1 MKLSLRIL
9 VWIFAICDF
18 CSSFTG
24 LRQNFRQDRS
34 ITFYP
39 ITAIATQSSDDGGSS
54 LFPSTLFEKAE
65 LSATP
70 KKADNEAGAHD
81 SFRYEWV
88 SYIMIDRYFMIEH
101 QHSFW
106 LNILYHLQFKIP

>member
-18 CSSFTG
+18 CSSFTA
-24 LRQNFRQDRS
+24 LQQNFRQDRS
-34 ITFYP
+34 ITFFP
-39 ITAIATQSSDDGGSS
+39 ITAIATQSSDDGGS
-54 LFPSTLFEKAE
+54 LFPSTLFQKAE
-65 LSATP
+65 ISATP

-88 SYIMIDRYFMIEH
+88 SYNGR
-101 QHSFW
+101 SA
-106 LNILYHLQFKIP
+106 L

>member
-9 VWIFAICDF
+9 VWIFVICDF

-88 SYIMIDRYFMIEH
+88 SYNGR
-101 QHSFW
+101 SV
-106 LNILYHLQFKIP
+106 LYDKTPKFVLAEYITPLTI